1 MILKFSKIVLLLGT
15 SLFLMSNELD
25 KSLRIDSTASFYHSK
40 FEGRR
45 TANGEIFHQNKLTA
59 ANNIL
64 PLGTKVKVTR
74 IMGSETLSVEVK
86 INDRTAKK
94 YSHRIDLSKRAAKEL
109 KITGLAPVKIEVL

>member
-15 SLFLMSNELD
+15 SLLFMSNELD
-25 KSLRIDSTASFYHSK
+25 KSLKIDSIASFYHNK
-40 FEGRR
+40 FEGRK
-45 TANGEIFHQNKLTA
+45 TATGEVFHQNKLTA
-59 ANNIL
+59 ANNLL

-74 IMGSETLSVEVK
+74 IMESETLAVEVR
-86 INDRTAKK
+86 INDRIAKK